1 MDIRR
6 HALRDVP
13 IRSEETNMTHLF
25 RLTCLVLTLGLAF
38 FTARPANADAPS
50 VIRIVFPGVGVGN
63 RPVTGGSSASTMHL
77 KGMLEEEFRKDGIQV
92 TWSFLRGAGPATN
105 ELYANGLADFSL
117 LGDLPSIIGRSGGL
131 KTRVLAATAI
141 RGNTY
146 IFVPTGSSIQSV
158 AELRGKKVA
167 IFKGTN
173 IQLSAAKVLEKFGL
187 KESDIRAINMD
198 SATAR
203 AAMATGDVDAAF
215 GWTDYLSLRDQGLAR
230 LLYSTDATDP
240 LAFRHCSFIGS
251 EDFINKYPEHTK
263 RVVKTLV
270 LAAKWLSDQ
279 DANPAP
285 VFQLWSRS
293 GVPFANY
300 KEDQGSNSLKVL
312 SSPLLDEYL
321 VSQYNTNIQE
331 AKRFGLIR
339 KTFTFEEWAEPR
351 FLNEVLRELNLEQ
364 YWVQYGKDGKPKS
377 IPKT

>member
-1 MDIRR
+1 
-6 HALRDVP
+6 
-13 IRSEETNMTHLF
+13 MTQTFKLSW
-25 RLTCLVLTLGLAF
+25 LVLALGLAIF
-38 FTARPANADAPS
+38 STGSARADAPS
-50 VIRIVFPGVGVGN
+50 VIRIAYPGVGVGN
-63 RPVTGGSSASTMHL
+63 RPVVGGSSAATVHL
-77 KGMLEEEFRKDGIQV
+77 KGMLEEEFKKDGIQV
-92 TWSFLRGAGPATN
+92 TWSFLRGAGPAVN
-105 ELYANGLADFSL
+105 ELYANGLVDFSL

-146 IFVPTGSSIQSV
+146 IFVPSGSSIQTV
-158 AELRGKKVA
+158 ADLRGKKVA

-215 GWTDYLSLRDQGLAR
+215 GWTEYLSLRDQGLAR
-230 LLYSTDATDP
+230 LLYSTDASDP

-251 EDFINKYPEHTK
+251 EDFINRYPEHTK

-285 VFQLWSRS
+285 AFQLWARS
-293 GVPFANY
+293 GVTFANF

-339 KTFTFEEWAEPR
+339 KTFRFEDWAEPR
-351 FLNEVLRELNLEQ
+351 FLNEVLHELNLEEFWAP
-364 YWVQYGKDGKPKS
+364 YAKDGKPKNV
-377 IPKT
+377 PRT